1 MADLA
6 ELFARVKAQSADG
19 QQQQQAQPSLWAAQQ
34 QQQQYQQ
41 PNISS
46 PIFSPPV
53 QTPNPRQSSDILSPA
68 QPASSAGTPGHG
80 QAPDLN
86 RTNNLLN
93 LLKFN
98 GQSGQ
103 QQGQAG
109 PMADLQNVG
118 GNRPTSMNAVPSVA
132 SRSSSYHGHQRPLS
146 AADLVSSLQ
155 RHTSVQQ
162 PSPLAAG
169 GAERPEAQ
177 RTASGSPQDFLL
189 NLLKKPNSQ
198 AAAAAPI
205 NELAP
210 AEVKQESDIEAL
222 TQNMAQTTVESP
234 SQPRSQ
240 RGSTPVRQ
248 FGSPAAASSPFEAP
262 QPSKAS
268 MFNYRN
274 PFDELHSSSP
284 LNRDRT
290 PQPEQ
295 QVQAVH
301 AVQPKKI
308 EILKHNRD
316 TSSNNNGDSA
326 APASKSRKLESEGT
340 ASAAAADKPLQSVSE
355 ALEGVGEQ
363 VDKQVEQ
370 ALAQAGKKVTSRKAV
385 PTAGDATNDER
396 EVKKENPTSDG
407 VDSSWESAE
416 DDRQESSVEVYN
428 FPMKPFVSLQIKAAK
443 PARSVRQDNFMV
455 IAQLKKEF
463 DQIDRCLVTA
473 SQTHIVYAQV
483 ATKKDNGGFRIIR
496 QDTGDHKQVF
506 RSSGERIFHVQLCS
520 SPTSGS
526 DVENVLGTGVN
537 GSVFWTTLGKTR
549 GDLFADDDVEGQG
562 FVLPPVHTAE
572 ENTSGSPV
580 KTRAKMSSRHP
591 DYFAVARGK
600 QIYIVS
606 PDAAKDQVYAS
617 KDRKVDS
624 EKFFNDHCPKIN
636 TGKAGKDFCFSED
649 DSVIV
654 SLDKNGRFKFWDI
667 RDLTARATSTTEDKR
682 GGIELKEPLWT
693 MNAAASGSKPDEKP
707 SVSSIMFLDKE
718 RPVAKGA
725 ALRYMIIG
733 FKQNHI
739 LQLWDLGLGKA
750 VQEIRFPHEK
760 DSDGICSISYHPKT
774 GIVAVGHPTRNS
786 VYFVHLSA
794 PKYNIPSMEQAKYIS
809 MLSRNDPGLPKPES
823 TAIMSGLREFSFARV
838 GQLRSVDMLRT
849 PVENASERGTAE
861 ETLFELY
868 TMHSKGVVGIS
879 IKRED
884 LGWDAQS
891 KVINGKDGLKEGAI
905 EVLELQQPHKLPVST
920 TQSSNG
926 DNTPKSTSKPASVK
940 KEPQPQPTSSK
951 SEIKKERVHSPAPPP
966 NGLPRMASPEPPNRP
981 LPQVPAN
988 PPLVTPE
995 SYSQTAQRAKSP
1007 AKPPIEDAAEAA
1019 KTMIVSPRGSQPSLA
1034 AAANADPA
1042 ELQSMLDRQF
1052 GSLYQRIESDK
1063 RVIDAASSAKQ
1074 DALLRLVESALTEN
1088 VDRSLT
1094 NIIATRIEQDVIP
1107 ALTDVTSKVV
1117 DRKIAESLPQQLN
1130 TSVAAAM
1137 KSTLSGTLQ
1146 KALQDKDVHRTI
1158 CDITANAVATKV
1170 QQQVST
1176 MLAQHLPNMATQ
1188 ASQKMISDLEKR
1200 MAQQQVSAEKQR
1212 QQDNAKIEEL
1222 SSIVRSLS
1230 TTMQNMATSQSAFQE
1245 QILKMQRENKSD
1257 AQSHK
1262 SSPSADVPDPQKE
1275 AEDAEIADMT
1285 QKLIDG
1291 KYEEATIQWIS
1302 SDRQAEIFD
1311 KLFVRVNPSYLQSV
1325 PPLVMLTVSAA
1336 ITSSFD
1342 TLVSDRLEWLSRVLG
1357 SIDMTDAD
1365 IRDVAPKI
1373 MDVLSQRLQGAYMSI
1388 SENTPNDPA
1397 LRTISHLNKQVN
1409 EIRRLAQ

>member
-6 ELFARVKAQSADG
+6 DLFARVKAQSSEG
-19 QQQQQAQPSLWAAQQ
+19 QQQQQSQPSLWAAQPQ
-34 QQQQYQQ
+34 QQQQQQ
-41 PNISS
+41 CLPPGISS
-46 PIFSPPV
+46 PIFSPPM
-53 QTPNPRQSSDILSPA
+53 QTPNPRQSSDILSP
-68 QPASSAGTPGHG
+68 GPGHT
-80 QAPDLN
+80 PDPN
-86 RTNNLLN
+86 RSNTLLN

-98 GQSGQ
+98 GQSGSQ
-103 QQGQAG
+103 QSRSQTS
-109 PMADLQNVG
+109 PMANLQNVG
-118 GNRPTSMNAVPSVA
+118 GNRPTSMNVA
-132 SRSSSYHGHQRPLS
+132 PRLESRSSSYHDPQRPLS
-146 AADLVSSLQ
+146 AADLVSNLQ
-155 RHTSVQQ
+155 RQSSAQHAL
-162 PSPLAAG
+162 PL
-169 GAERPEAQ
+169 AERPEAQ
-177 RTASGSPQDFLL
+177 RTASGNPQDFLL
-189 NLLKKPNSQ
+189 NLLKKPDSHATS
-198 AAAAAPI
+198 AASVS
-205 NELAP
+205 EP
-210 AEVKQESDIEAL
+210 AQVEVKQESDIEAL
-222 TQNMAQTTVESP
+222 TQDMAQASVE
-234 SQPRSQ
+234 
-240 RGSTPVRQ
+240 PVRQ
-248 FGSPAAASSPFEAP
+248 FGSPAAVASPFEAL
-262 QPSKAS
+262 QPSKTS

-274 PFDELHSSSP
+274 PFDDLNSSSP

-295 QVQAVH
+295 QAQAVH
-301 AVQPKKI
+301 AMQPKKI

-316 TSSNNNGDSA
+316 VSSNNNGDSA
-326 APASKSRKLESEGT
+326 APASKSRKLESEDTASMGT
-340 ASAAAADKPLQSVSE
+340 AEAKPHQSVSE

-370 ALAQAGKKVTSRKAV
+370 ALAEADSKATSREAAPV
-385 PTAGDATNDER
+385 AGDAINHQREEKKPDTTN
-396 EVKKENPTSDG
+396 DG

-416 DDRQESSVEVYN
+416 DDRQESAVEVYN
-428 FPMKPFVSLQIKAAK
+428 FPMKPFVSLQIKAVK
-443 PARSVRQDNFMV
+443 PARPVRQDNFMV

-506 RSSGERIFHVQLCS
+506 RSSGERIFNVQLCS
-520 SPTSGS
+520 SASDGS
-526 DVENVLGTGVN
+526 DVETVLGTGVN
-537 GSVFWTTLGKTR
+537 GSVFWTSLGKSR
-549 GDLFADDDVEGQG
+549 GDLFADDDVEGHG
-562 FVLPPVHTAE
+562 FILPPVQTTE

-580 KTRAKMSSRHP
+580 KTRAKMSSRHT

-606 PDAAKDQVYAS
+606 AEAAKDQAYGS

-624 EKFFNDHCPKIN
+624 EKFFNNHSLKIN

-667 RDLTARATSTTEDKR
+667 RDLTARVLDPTEDKP
-682 GGIELKEPLWT
+682 IELKEPLWT

-718 RPVAKGA
+718 RPVVKGV

-750 VQEIRFPHEK
+750 VQEIRLPHEK
-760 DSDGICSISYHPKT
+760 DSDGICSISYHSKT
-774 GIVAVGHPTRNS
+774 GIVAIGHPTRNS
-786 VYFVHLSA
+786 IYFVHLSA
-794 PKYNIPSMEQAKYIS
+794 PKYNIPSMEQARYIS
-809 MLSRNDPGLPKPES
+809 MLARNDAGLPKPES
-823 TAIMSGLREFSFARV
+823 TAIMSGLREFSFAKV

-849 PVENASERGTAE
+849 PVENASERGTVE

-884 LGWDAQS
+884 LGWDASS
-891 KVINGKDGLKEGAI
+891 KMINGKDGLKEGVI
-905 EVLELQQPHKLPVST
+905 EVLELQQPHKLPVSI

-926 DNTPKSTSKPASVK
+926 DNTPKSTSKPASAK
-940 KEPQPQPTSSK
+940 KVEPASHPTPSK
-951 SEIKKERVHSPAPPP
+951 AEIKKERVHSPAAPT

-988 PPLVTPE
+988 PPLVTPD

-1007 AKPPIEDAAEAA
+1007 VKASTAGDIAEAA
-1019 KTMIVSPRGSQPSLA
+1019 KTMVASPRGSQPSLA
-1034 AAANADPA
+1034 VVANADPA

-1063 RVIDAASSAKQ
+1063 RVTDAASSAKQ

-1094 NIIATRIEQDVIP
+1094 SIIAARIEQDVIP
-1107 ALTDVTSKVV
+1107 ILTNVTSQVV

-1130 TSVAAAM
+1130 ASVAAAM
-1137 KSTLSGTLQ
+1137 KSTLSGTLH

-1158 CDITANAVATKV
+1158 SDVTANAVATKV
-1170 QQQVST
+1170 QAQVSA
-1176 MLAQHLPNMATQ
+1176 MLAQDLPNMATQ
-1188 ASQKMISDLEKR
+1188 ASQKMISDLESR
-1200 MAQQQVSAEKQR
+1200 MAQQQLAAEKQR

-1222 SSIVRSLS
+1222 SSIVRTLS

-1245 QILKMQRENKSD
+1245 QILRMQRENKSD
-1257 AQSHK
+1257 APSRK
-1262 SSPSADVPDPQKE
+1262 ASPSADAPSPQKE
-1275 AEDAEIADMT
+1275 AEDAEVADMT

-1311 KLFVRVNPSYLQSV
+1311 KLFVRVNPNYLQSV

-1342 TLVSDRLEWLSRVLG
+1342 TLVNDRLEWLGRVLN
-1357 SIDMTDAD
+1357 SIDMSDAD

-1388 SENTPNDPA
+1388 SENSPNDPS
-1397 LRTISHLNKQVN
+1397 LRTISQLNRQVN